1 MVYYFVIV
9 SCRHIIEDYCERS
22 MLAFA
27 QPLTE
32 FSTNNILD
40 EDRLADEE
48 FASANKDSN
57 GDAANKDNEDT
68 NIDGNSSSTVVDAE
82 GESSSA
88 KTSPNKVKM
97 SEVQQW
103 KKDNVVAILQAGQ
116 VVTANFKFAD
126 LLHFIGETH
135 IQSCEVSILI
145 FILFKCV
152 YVDSTIMKI
161 VCMYVYMYVY
171 ICAL

>member
-1 MVYYFVIV
+1 
-9 SCRHIIEDYCERS
+9 

-68 NIDGNSSSTVVDAE
+68 NIDGNSSSTVVEAE

-135 IQSCEVSILI
+135 IQSCEVSILLY
-145 FILFKCV
+145 ILFKCV
-152 YVDSTIMKI
+152 YVYGRMI
-161 VCMYVYMYVY
+161 V
-171 ICAL
+171 L